1 MSRSYFDFTEVKE
14 FQQKLQPLT
23 EGAIDELC
31 QEILVQ
37 LGTQFRSGVMKRTP
51 VKTGILRK
59 GWRLSPVVKKGED
72 GYEIH
77 IYNDVLYA
85 SFVEKGHWHVHAW
98 GTPIK
103 PIWVVGR
110 FFMEKEYLEMK
121 DEVPKYVRQQV
132 EKILKGLT

>member
-31 QEILVQ
+31 REILTQ
-37 LGTQFRSGVMKRTP
+37 LGTKFRSDVMKRTP

-72 GYEIH
+72 GYEIY

-103 PIWVVGR
+103 PIWVQGK
-110 FFMEKEYLEMK
+110 FFMSKEQLKFES
-121 DEVPKYVRQQV
+121 EVPRFVRQEV